1 MAKTLKEKI
10 RITYLAVAV
19 KNPGYVWGKKLWSFN
34 AWVHH
39 GNTFSEYGGS
49 TKFPVKKKHAFNLPK
64 KSFSI
69 DIDVTGRRSIK
80 IAFEAKLHALG
91 TTFEMGKV
99 MHTLRAPYKQMFGRI
114 DTVKNFSVWM
124 NVELLVRGRGGVQNP
139 NEFFASR
146 DTRGGKIMTTVS
158 GKRVAR
164 WVEVCPVKPVPNA
177 NRRWP
182 VRPLLPAGTAAA
194 FVNTSGVSSV
204 QPDDDVNVITN
215 PAVVPI
221 LTRSQASVSTC
232 AIYHVTYARPMTL
245 NLDKLRWKI
254 HSISGGGRAEV
265 FGSNKGDQVYV
276 RGIASGEILIEV
288 TLDGAR
294 VAAIRARVMRIKTIK
309 CRFTIVNGPR
319 GSGTLSGPS
328 DIVKHLAIANRFLRQ
343 AGIWFV
349 LDTGKTVKDRARAT
363 KIPGIFRVSVARGVT
378 RNISL
383 SGFPTA
389 TQLNYV
395 ENLMN
400 FVYIH
405 SCAPLPSGGRILGA
419 ATDFPASRAG
429 TRISDSGTPSSS
441 WIPPTGLPPDATAK
455 RNTMKLLARRQRNN
469 HPKLFAMYI
478 TNACGSPTSNAG
490 MLTYGTTIAH
500 EIGHV
505 LSLRHRNLNIM
516 RGGVETSGHDGLKH
530 PPQENLMHANNPATQ
545 AQDLDLLQVKA
556 IHRSPLTR

>member
-1 MAKTLKEKI
+1 MAKVLKEKI

-64 KSFSI
+64 KLFSI
-69 DIDVTGRRSIK
+69 DIDVTGHRSIK

-99 MHTLRAPYKQMFGRI
+99 MHTLRAPYKQIIARI

-124 NVELLVRGRGGVQNP
+124 NVELLVRGRGGAQNP

-177 NRRWP
+177 TRRWP
-182 VRPLLPAGTAAA
+182 VRPLLPPGTAAA
-194 FVNTSGVSSV
+194 FTDTSGVTTV
-204 QPDDDVNVITN
+204 LPNDDVNVITN

-221 LTRSQASVSTC
+221 LSRAKASVSTC
-232 AIYHVTYARPMTL
+232 AIYHVTYARPLTL
-245 NLDKLRWKI
+245 NLDRLRWKV
-254 HSISGGGRAEV
+254 HSISSGGRAEI
-265 FGSNKGDQVYV
+265 FGSNKGDQVFV
-276 RGIASGEILIEV
+276 RGISSGEILIEV

-294 VAAIRARVMRIKTIK
+294 VAAIRARVMRIKQIK
-309 CRFTIVNGPR
+309 CRFTIINGPR

-328 DIVKHLAIANRFLRQ
+328 DIVKHLAIANRILRQ

-383 SGFPTA
+383 SGFPKA

-405 SCAPLPSGGRILGA
+405 SCAPLATGGRILGA

-429 TRISDSGTPSSS
+429 ATISDSGTPSSS

-455 RNTMKLLARRQRNN
+455 RNTMKLLPSRQRNS

-490 MLTYGTTIAH
+490 MFTYGNTIAH

-516 RGGVETSGHDGLKH
+516 KDGVETSGHDGLKH
-530 PPQENLMHANNPATQ
+530 PPQENLMHASNSATV

>member
-19 KNPGYVWGKKLWSFN
+19 KNPGYVWGKKSWSFS
-34 AWVHH
+34 AYTHH
-39 GNTFSEYGGS
+39 GNTWGEYGGS
-49 TKFPVKKKHAFNLPK
+49 AKFPVKKKHAFDLPK
-64 KSFSI
+64 SSFSI
-69 DIDVTGRRSIK
+69 EIDVTGQRSVEIGF
-80 IAFEAKLHALG
+80 IAKLHALG
-91 TTFEMGKV
+91 TTFDMGKV
-99 MHTLRAPYKQMFGRI
+99 VHTLRAPFKQIIARI

-124 NVELLVRGRGGVQNP
+124 SVELLVRGRGGVQNP

-177 NRRWP
+177 TRRWP

-194 FVNTSGVSSV
+194 FTDTSGVTTV
-204 QPDDDVNVITN
+204 LPNDDVNVITN

-221 LTRSQASVSTC
+221 LTRAEASVSTC
-232 AIYHVTYARPMTL
+232 ARYHVTYARPLTL
-245 NLDKLRWKI
+245 NLDRLRWKV

-265 FGSNKGDQVYV
+265 FGSNKGGQVYV

-294 VAAIRARVMRIKTIK
+294 VAAIRARVMRIKKIK

-349 LDTGKTVKDRARAT
+349 LDTGKTVKDRAKAT

-383 SGFPTA
+383 AGFPKA

-455 RNTMKLLARRQRNN
+455 RNTMKLLDRRQRNN

-516 RGGVETSGHDGLKH
+516 RGGVETSGHDGLRH

>member
-19 KNPGYVWGKKLWSFN
+19 KNPGYVWGKKLWSFD
-34 AWVHH
+34 AGAQL
-39 GNTFSEYGGS
+39 GNRFIQYGGS
-49 TKFPVKKKHAFNLPK
+49 AKFPVKKKHALDLP
-64 KSFSI
+64 KSFSTE
-69 DIDVTGRRSIK
+69 IDVTGRRSIK
-80 IAFEAKLHALG
+80 ITFEAKLHALG
-91 TTFEMGKV
+91 TEFEMGKV
-99 MHTLRAPYKQMFGRI
+99 VHTLRAPFKQIIVRV

-124 NVELLVRGRGGVQNP
+124 RVELLVRGRGGVQNP

-177 NRRWP
+177 TRRWP
-182 VRPLLPAGTAAA
+182 VRPLLPAGTVAA
-194 FVNTSGVSSV
+194 FTDTGGVNTVL
-204 QPDDDVNVITN
+204 PNDDVNVITN

-221 LTRSQASVSTC
+221 LSRAKASVSTC
-232 AIYHVTYARPMTL
+232 AIYHVTYVRPRTL
-245 NLDKLRWKI
+245 NLDRLRWKV
-254 HSISGGGRAEV
+254 HSISGGGRAV
-265 FGSNKGDQVYV
+265 IFGGNKGDQVFV
-276 RGIASGEILIEV
+276 RGISSGEILIEV

-294 VAAIRARVMRIKTIK
+294 VAAIRARVMRIKKIK
-309 CRFTIVNGPR
+309 CRFTIVNGPK

-328 DIVKHLAIANRFLRQ
+328 DIVKHLAIANRILRQ

-349 LDTGKTVKDRARAT
+349 LDTAKTVTDRARAT

-383 SGFPTA
+383 AGFPKA

-405 SCAPLPSGGRILGA
+405 SCAPLATGGRILGA

-429 TRISDSGTPSSS
+429 ASISDSGTPSSS

-455 RNTMKLLARRQRNN
+455 RNTMKLLSRRQRNN
-469 HPKLFAMYI
+469 HAKLFAMYI

-490 MLTYGTTIAH
+490 MFTYGNTIAH

-516 RGGVETSGHDGLKH
+516 KGGVETSGHDGLKH
-530 PPQENLMHANNPATQ
+530 PPQENLMHANNGPTL